1 MWLIG
6 HCNAIVV
13 YVAWTVQHLNNLTYL
28 YININ
33 LFIYL
38 YALDRRR
45 TILYTT
51 NTKF

>member
-38 YALDRRR
+38 YVLGIGRI
-45 TILYTT
+45 IL
-51 NTKF
+51 